1 MKRKNLT
8 KGISAA
14 MLAMALCIGAPAV
27 AKATTVDS
35 AQVYE
40 AEVAQLGVA
49 PAAPAIALKGTTMS
63 GTQTTGWTITFPAV
77 PKGQRLYFNVY
88 ESDPKKSESGYWRT
102 SNNKE
107 YFYNYSYATEGATEY
122 TIYASSFTPG
132 TKTVVAYLY
141 DDDGYYDAEWYD
153 GKSRADFYSPA
164 SNPINIK
171 VSMSASVTATVKSTS
186 IDMGFSSSSD
196 TTGYEVYRK
205 DGGKFKKIATVAKNT
220 YTDKG
225 LTSKTTYTYKV
236 RPYYYNEETKK
247 TIYGEYTQFERTTV
261 GSPLKLK
268 IALAGKKNVKLS
280 WTKVTGA
287 VKYEVYRANGSSQSD
302 TVTKGEGNGFSSYR
316 LIKTLSK
323 KKKSY
328 VDKQTSANQYYSYKV
343 CAVLDNQKR
352 VTVEQSASIDI
363 AFDAP
368 VVKASYTNASGAK
381 TVEWDTV
388 YGADGYILE
397 RYDETTEQYVL
408 DRKLGKGTKKLTI
421 PAPSPLQTESG
432 WKCQEVEY
440 RLYAS
445 KGSARSDDCVYISVS
460 STLGTVANVSA
471 KKVANGI
478 QVSWSA
484 VPGAAYYRVY
494 RTTAGKLTKNNDA
507 GYYPISSGSSISEYV
522 GVVAP
527 TVKPNTDATDTTVRY
542 YQNFAYAISEF
553 QTTSMIDY
561 SGVICYEGDTAD
573 EFMTVG
579 PQSGV
584 TYQYYVIAYA
594 AEQYEQP
601 YTIQACNT
609 ATHEY
614 TDMQIPDFKSSYSS
628 TFGCKKLGEATFTAA
643 KAPGKAKIKSVKSAK
658 KKQATITI
666 NKVKNATSYK
676 IYRSTKKKGTYACVG
691 TTTKTKYTDTGL
703 SSKKTYYY
711 KVVAVSA
718 NEAGADVNGAASKV
732 KSVKVK

>member
-14 MLAMALCIGAPAV
+14 MLALTLCVGVPGV
-27 AKATTVDS
+27 ANATTVDS

-40 AEVAQLGVA
+40 AEVTRVGA
-49 PAAPAIALKGTTMS
+49 PAAPAIALQGTTLS
-63 GTQTTGWTITFPAV
+63 GTQTTGWKLTFPAV
-77 PKGQRLYFNVY
+77 PKGHRLYFNVY
-88 ESDPKKSESGYWRT
+88 DGDPKKSENGYWGT

-107 YFYNYSYATEGATEY
+107 YFYNWNYASEGATEY
-122 TIYASSFTPG
+122 TISASGYTPG
-132 TKTVVAYLY
+132 TKTIVAYLY
-141 DDDGYYDAEWYD
+141 DEDGYYDSDWYE

-164 SNPINIK
+164 SNPISIK

-186 IDMGFSSSSD
+186 IDMGFSSGSY

-205 DGGKFKKIATVAKNT
+205 VGGKFKKIATVAKDT

-225 LTSKTTYTYKV
+225 LTSKTTYTYQV

-268 IALAGKKNVKLS
+268 IALSGKKNVKLS

-287 VKYEVYRANGSSQSD
+287 VKYEVYRANGYSESD
-302 TVTKGEGNGFSSYR
+302 TVTKGEGNGYSSYQ

-328 VDKQTSANQYYSYKV
+328 TDKKTSANRSYSYKI
-343 CAVLDNQKR
+343 CAVLDNKKR
-352 VTVEQSASIDI
+352 VTVEQSASISI
-363 AFDAP
+363 AFDSP
-368 VVKASYTNASGAK
+368 VLKASYTNAAGAK
-381 TVEWDTV
+381 TIEWDTV

-397 RYDETTEQYVL
+397 RYDEATEKYVL
-408 DRKLGKGTKKLTI
+408 DRKLGKGTRKLTI
-421 PAPSPLQTESG
+421 PAPSPVQTESG
-432 WKCQEVEY
+432 WKSQEVEY

-445 KGSARSDDCVYISVS
+445 KGSAKSDDYIYISVS

-507 GYYPISSGSSISEYV
+507 GYYPISSGYSISEYV

-527 TVKPNTDATDTTVRY
+527 TVKPNTDPTDTKVRY
-542 YQNFAYAISEF
+542 YRNYAYSISEF

-561 SGVICYEGDTAD
+561 SGVICGEDDTAD
-573 EFMTVG
+573 DFITVG

-584 TYQYYVIAYA
+584 TYQYYVVAYA
-594 AEQYEQP
+594 AEQYEP
-601 YTIQACNT
+601 ETIKAYNT
-609 ATHEY
+609 TTHEY
-614 TDMQIPDFKSSYSS
+614 TDMQIPDFKSAYAQ

-643 KAPGKAKIKSVKSAK
+643 KAPGKAKIKSVKSSK

-703 SSKKTYYY
+703 SSKTTYYY

-718 NEAGADVNGAASKV
+718 NEAGADVNGAASAV